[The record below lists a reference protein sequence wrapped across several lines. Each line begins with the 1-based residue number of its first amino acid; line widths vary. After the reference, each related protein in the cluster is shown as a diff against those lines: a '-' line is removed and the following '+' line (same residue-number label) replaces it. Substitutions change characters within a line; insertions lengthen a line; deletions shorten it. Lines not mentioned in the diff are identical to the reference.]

1 MGLGKV
7 KWPPGRYAYL
17 RLLSTDICDYLLFNA
32 RSFSALNSIAL
43 TFSANGRVCNRQ
55 GRSRGSTRRRVAP
68 TRTSLARRTNPSK
81 EHPRRSLTPRRRQRP
96 RRMTNPRR
104 IAARRPPPR
113 KVMARRR
120 RQGTRRNLEREPV
133 RLRGSPARTRTSV
146 RRLSRRRS
154 RLRRRQRLPRS
165 DVCFRYAVGNGS
177 CLCPFFSTWWRTG
190 LGMFVGLRA
199 LLRWRC

>member
-1 MGLGKV
+1 ML
-7 KWPPGRYAYL
+7 
-17 RLLSTDICDYLLFNA
+17 
-32 RSFSALNSIAL
+32 FSALNSIAL
-43 TFSANGRVCNRQ
+43 TSALMVAFVNRQ
-55 GRSRGSTRRRVAP
+55 GRSRGSTRRRVVH
-68 TRTSLARRTNPSK
+68 TRTSPVRRTNPSK
-81 EHPRRSLTPRRRQRP
+81 EHPRRSLMPRRWQRP

-113 KVMARRR
+113 MVMAKRR

-133 RLRGSPARTRTSV
+133 RLRGSPARTLTSV

-165 DVCFRYAVGNGS
+165 DVRFRYAVGNGS
-177 CLCPFFSTWWRTG
+177 CLRPFFSTWWMTG
-190 LGMFVGLRA
+190 SGMFVGLRA